1 MAGQGVYETLYT
13 AYSGTLSSVT
23 NTYVGQWTPVATAAL
38 GASGVLYFILLGFL
52 VIRGA
57 VQRPLAELAVSAMKF
72 ALAMAA
78 WAADQ
83 SAGNKSEEPDSFDV
97 EPPILKQDLSDEP
110 LPNGDMARLEKQL
123 ARAKQ
128 NAAGAER
135 LYKIGVLAKAEV
147 EQRLLKVVR
156 CESDLA
162 NARVARAKEEL
173 AEKESQLA
181 TGEITR
187 DELESIKTALAQLT
201 EAAQVAM
208 AKRERAEL
216 EAAEANLRRQQKLLK
231 LGIAGKDD
239 VDRAQEKLDAALAGP
254 AL

>member
-1 MAGQGVYETLYT
+1 MARIFALPVTL
-13 AYSGTLSSVT
+13 L
-23 NTYVGQWTPVATAAL
+23 
-38 GASGVLYFILLGFL
+38 
-52 VIRGA
+52 
-57 VQRPLAELAVSAMKF
+57 
-72 ALAMAA
+72 ALAMAG

-83 SAGNKSEEPDSFDV
+83 SAENKSEEPDSFDV
-97 EPPILKQDLSDEP
+97 EPPILKQNLSDEP
-110 LPNGDMARLEKQL
+110 LLNGDMARLEKQL
-123 ARAKQ
+123 ERAKQ

-135 LYKIGVLAKAEV
+135 LYKIGVLAKMEV
-147 EQRLLKVVR
+147 EQRLLKVIR

-187 DELESIKTALAQLT
+187 DELESMKTALAQLT
-201 EAAQVAM
+201 EAAQVTT

-231 LGIAGKDD
+231 LGIAGKSD
-239 VDRAQEKLDAALAGP
+239 VDRAEEKLAELKAQDSR
-254 AL
+254 

>member
-1 MAGQGVYETLYT
+1 MLALPVTL
-13 AYSGTLSSVT
+13 L
-23 NTYVGQWTPVATAAL
+23 
-38 GASGVLYFILLGFL
+38 
-52 VIRGA
+52 
-57 VQRPLAELAVSAMKF
+57 

-78 WAADQ
+78 WAADP
-83 SAGNKSEEPDSFDV
+83 SPENKSEEPDSFDV
-97 EPPILKQDLSDEP
+97 EPPILKQNLSDEP
-110 LPNGDMARLEKQL
+110 LPNGDLARLEKQL
-123 ARAKQ
+123 ERAKQ

-135 LYKIGVLAKAEV
+135 LFKIGVLAKMEV
-147 EQRLLKVVR
+147 EQRLLKVAR

-187 DELESIKTALAQLT
+187 DELESMKTALAQLT
-201 EAAQVAM
+201 EAAQAAT

-231 LGIAGKDD
+231 LGIGQKSD
-239 VDRAQEKLDAALAGP
+239 VTRAEEKIAELKAQKN
-254 AL
+254 

>member
-1 MAGQGVYETLYT
+1 MARIFALP
-13 AYSGTLSSVT
+13 VT
-23 NTYVGQWTPVATAAL
+23 
-38 GASGVLYFILLGFL
+38 VL
-52 VIRGA
+52 
-57 VQRPLAELAVSAMKF
+57 

-83 SAGNKSEEPDSFDV
+83 SENKSEEPDSFDV
-97 EPPILKQDLSDEP
+97 EPPILKQNLSDEP

-123 ARAKQ
+123 ERAKQ

-135 LYKIGVLAKAEV
+135 LYKIGVLAKMEV

-173 AEKESQLA
+173 TEKESQLA

-187 DELESIKTALAQLT
+187 EELESIKTALAQLT
-201 EAAQVAM
+201 EAAQVAT

-231 LGIAGKDD
+231 LGVGQKSD
-239 VDRAQEKLDAALAGP
+239 VTRAEEKLAELKGQKN
-254 AL
+254 